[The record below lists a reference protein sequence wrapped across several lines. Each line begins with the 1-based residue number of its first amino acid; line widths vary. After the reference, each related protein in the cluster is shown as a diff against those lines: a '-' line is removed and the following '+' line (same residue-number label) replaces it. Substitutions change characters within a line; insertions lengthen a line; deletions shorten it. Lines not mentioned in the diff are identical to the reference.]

1 MHAFNPSTQEAE
13 TGESLGVQGQPGLVL
28 GQAPKLQLNPV
39 SKKKTLNF
47 MERNLKKSKTYIKF
61 SRSLMSC
68 GNKDPIK
75 RKKLPSLGKFE
86 K

>member
-28 GQAPKLQLNPV
+28 GQAPKLQRNPV
-39 SKKKTLNF
+39 SKIN
-47 MERNLKKSKTYIKF
+47 SK
-61 SRSLMSC
+61 LH
-68 GNKDPIK
+68 G
-75 RKKLPSLGKFE
+75 KKLEE